1 LEVVTLQLL
10 KSIES
15 HDVSPLWFGFPYV
28 PNISSRLP
36 TGVRFVMTVASDKI
50 PVPPAVTIAALTAEP
65 APTDFR
71 GIFKQL
77 GPGLIISAII
87 VGSGELIVTPKLGAE
102 EGFKLLWFIILGC
115 LLKVF
120 VQIELGRYALT
131 RGRTTLEA
139 LNTLPGPRVVVS
151 WVLWLWLAMFL
162 CLVPQVA
169 GMVGGVATSLR
180 LGGVTVPVSILAIL
194 IGVVTSILLVLGR
207 YRVVE
212 TSSTIMVATF
222 TITTMVAVGAL
233 QFTEFA
239 VSGAQIASGF
249 KFELP
254 ASLITAFGAFGII
267 GVGASELIYYPYWCL
282 EKGYAARVGQDDG
295 SDAWKDRVRGWLRV
309 MRIDAWLSFVIYTSA
324 TIAFYIL
331 GAAILHARQL
341 KVESSQMIQTLSHMY
356 RSAFGEW
363 SLWLFLLGAI
373 VVLYSTIFGATASNA
388 RLLTDAL
395 SIFGVNKY
403 RDAEHR
409 TRWVKIGCVILPVAF
424 TSVFLIF
431 GNPVTLVFWGA
442 VAQGLMLPFLAG
454 AALYFHF
461 TNKHRELRAK
471 PLSLACLILAAAL
484 MAGLGIYQVTDAIK
498 TELGKRKAPAAAIV
512 ISDSRAA

>member
-1 LEVVTLQLL
+1 M
-10 KSIES
+10 S
-15 HDVSPLWFGFPYV
+15 
-28 PNISSRLP
+28 
-36 TGVRFVMTVASDKI
+36 VASEQI
-50 PVPPAVTIAALTAEP
+50 QAPSAAGRGGLPAIQP
-65 APTDFR
+65 APTDFQ
-71 GIFKQL
+71 GILRQL

-120 VQIELGRYALT
+120 VQIELGRYAIT

-151 WVLWLWLAMFL
+151 WVLWLWLGMYL

-169 GMVGGVATSLR
+169 GMVGGVATALR
-180 LGGVTVPVSILAIL
+180 LGGVAVPVAALAVG
-194 IGVVTSILLVLGR
+194 IGGITAVLLVLGR
-207 YRVVE
+207 YRLVE
-212 TSSTIMVATF
+212 TSSTIMVAIF

-233 QFTEFA
+233 QFTEYA
-239 VSGAQIASGF
+239 MTGSQLASGF
-249 KFELP
+249 TFQLP

-282 EKGYAARVGQDDG
+282 EKGYAARVGPDDG
-295 SDAWKDRVRGWLRV
+295 SEAWKARVRGWLRV
-309 MRIDAWLSFVIYTSA
+309 MRIDAWLSFAIYTTA

-331 GAAILHARQL
+331 GAAILHAKQL

-388 RLLTDAL
+388 RVLTDAL
-395 SIFGVNKY
+395 SVFGVNKY

-442 VAQGLMLPFLAG
+442 VAQGCMLPFLAG
-454 AALYFHF
+454 AVLYFHF
-461 TNKHRELRAK
+461 TNKHRDLRAK
-471 PLSLACLILAAAL
+471 PASLTCLVLAAVL
-484 MAGLGIYQVTDAIK
+484 MAALGIYQVTDAIK
-498 TELGKRKAPAAAIV
+498 TELGKRKARTAEMVGYAGWLDL
-512 ISDSRAA
+512 S